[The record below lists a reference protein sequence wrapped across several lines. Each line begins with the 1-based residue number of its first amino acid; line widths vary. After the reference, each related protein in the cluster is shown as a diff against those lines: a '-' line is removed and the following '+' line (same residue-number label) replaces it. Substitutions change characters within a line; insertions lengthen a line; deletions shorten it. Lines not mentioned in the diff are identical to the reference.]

1 MKVQTDSNGR
11 NLLIKKKESFFSK
24 IFIEDDFHQSLNV
37 TISVTDPSSS
47 STTLPIY
54 ERQRTIHC
62 QKQVSKKKSKN
73 SF

>member
-1 MKVQTDSNGR
+1 MKAQTDSNGK
-11 NLLIKKKESFFSK
+11 NLLIKKRIFISK

-37 TISVTDPSSS
+37 TISVNDPSSS
-47 STTLPIY
+47 STTPPIY

-62 QKQVSKKKSKN
+62 QKQVSKKKNEN